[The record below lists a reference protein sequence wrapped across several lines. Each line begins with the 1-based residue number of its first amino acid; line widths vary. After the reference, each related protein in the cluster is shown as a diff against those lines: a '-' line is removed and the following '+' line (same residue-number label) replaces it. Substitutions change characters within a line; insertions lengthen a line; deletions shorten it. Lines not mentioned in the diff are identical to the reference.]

1 MYVTVFTGFTP
12 FRHKFTPEMRKSC
25 QSSSHHHSADG
36 DPGPEGGGEHPR
48 PDLPRAVAARNV
60 VALVGAVAVLVAL
73 VPVAEA
79 GVNLV
84 LKVKIQNLLGDLLLM
99 RCCMV

>member
-1 MYVTVFTGFTP
+1 MIYIIV
-12 FRHKFTPEMRKSC
+12 C
-25 QSSSHHHSADG
+25 QSSSRHHSADG
-36 DPGPEGGGEHPR
+36 DAGPEGGGEHPR
-48 PDLPRAVAARNV
+48 PDLPRCRAAIAARNV

-84 LKVKIQNLLGDLLLM
+84 LKYDT
-99 RCCMV
+99 MV